1 MPRAGGYAMRRP
13 AVLGM
18 GSPGR
23 VPWIR
28 HMLLYVERSLSFDGG
43 SSPGGCPP
51 AGGHVCDIP
60 CVAKPC
66 RQNLDACQTV
76 PTPPFLL
83 RPPPHSHSLVAGET
97 LPVARKTPD
106 AVTPPGT
113 ARPLPQKPATGR
125 AGGPTHRHAA
135 DRLFDPAYTF
145 FAHHA
150 PTRNPEWT
158 RKSRDDDKEHFP
170 ENLPRLH
177 GHARSGRQRVCLR
190 TPV

>member
-1 MPRAGGYAMRRP
+1 MRRP

-51 AGGHVCDIP
+51 AGGHVCDVS
-60 CVAKPC
+60 CVAKPR
-66 RQNLDACQTV
+66 RQNLDAYQT
-76 PTPPFLL
+76 FLARL
-83 RPPPHSHSLVAGET
+83 HPSLIRPAPAARKT
-97 LPVARKTPD
+97 LAVARKSPD
-106 AVTPPGT
+106 VATPPAT
-113 ARPLPQKPATGR
+113 PAATSKPATGR
-125 AGGPTHRHAA
+125 AGGPTYRHAA

-150 PTRNPEWT
+150 PTHNPEWT
-158 RKSRDDDKEHFP
+158 RKSRDDDKEYFP
-170 ENLPRLH
+170 ENLPCLH
-177 GHARSGRQRVCLR
+177 GHARPGRQGVWLR
-190 TPV
+190 PPV